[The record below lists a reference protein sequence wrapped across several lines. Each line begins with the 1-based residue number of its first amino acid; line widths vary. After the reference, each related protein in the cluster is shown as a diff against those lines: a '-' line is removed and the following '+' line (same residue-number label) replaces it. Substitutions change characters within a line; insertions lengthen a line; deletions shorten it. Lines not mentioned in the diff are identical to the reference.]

1 MILGIQLLVVH
12 KVSKAYDTTML
23 MGLPT
28 MNGRLAN
35 AVAMEKG
42 RKKEGKKK
50 GGKVSGKQK
59 GRKSKE
65 KWRKSGKR
73 LFQEKGVK

>member
-42 RKKEGKKK
+42 REKKMEEEFPGSKK
-50 GGKVSGKQK
+50 GEKA
-59 GRKSKE
+59 RKNGE
-65 KWRKSGKR
+65 KA
-73 LFQEKGVK
+73 EKGCFRKKG